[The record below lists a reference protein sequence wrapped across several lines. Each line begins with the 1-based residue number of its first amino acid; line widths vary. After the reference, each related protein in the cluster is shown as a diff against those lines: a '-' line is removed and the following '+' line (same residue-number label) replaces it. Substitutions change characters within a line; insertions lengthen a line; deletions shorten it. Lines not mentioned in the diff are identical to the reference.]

1 MLEWMLALLQTS
13 FVKKGSKSE
22 DIGNHSICPRMCLNT
37 CLISFL
43 GKLLSA
49 FYKSHSALSF
59 KVILQ
64 DAIQLVCDELDATS
78 VYV

>member
-1 MLEWMLALLQTS
+1 MDATIVINFLLLNNR
-13 FVKKGSKSE
+13 SKTE
-22 DIGNHSICPRMCLNT
+22 DIGNHSIRPKMCLNT

-49 FYKSHSALSF
+49 FYKSYNALSL

-64 DAIQLVCDELDATS
+64 EAIQSACDELDAT
-78 VYV
+78 